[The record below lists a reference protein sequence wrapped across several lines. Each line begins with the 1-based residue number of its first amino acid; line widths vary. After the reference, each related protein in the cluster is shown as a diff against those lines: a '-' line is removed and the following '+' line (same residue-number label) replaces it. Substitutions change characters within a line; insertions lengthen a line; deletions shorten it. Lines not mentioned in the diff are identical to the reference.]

1 MASSLALAGSVN
13 TPLNGVKAYILDW
26 VSHTDGTVDNSIT
39 GLTGQLGGRIIAFET
54 IPGLLGDLSTQLP
67 TNLYDITIDDEYGTD
82 IAAAA
87 LANRSGSAGERI
99 NPSVGIPIWAP
110 LTLTIA
116 AAGDTL
122 AGRLIIVVDV
132 NG

>member
-13 TPLNGVKAYILDW
+13 TPLNGVKAYVLDW

-39 GLTGQLGGRIIAFET
+39 DLIGQLGGRVIAFET
-54 IPGLLGDLSTQLP
+54 IPGLLGDLATDLP

-87 LANRSGSAGERI
+87 LANRSGTVGERV
-99 NPSVGIPIWAP
+99 NPAVAIPIWAP

-122 AGRLIIVVDV
+122 AGRLIIVVDE